1 MVIFIEVQRYFRLL
15 KLQEQYDLSPE
26 FQHEFILF
34 GFEVLLLR
42 AQEHLHLLFIQIE
55 ELKVLLFSLL
65 ELFLI
70 F

>member
-1 MVIFIEVQRYFRLL
+1 M

-26 FQHEFILF
+26 FQNEFILL